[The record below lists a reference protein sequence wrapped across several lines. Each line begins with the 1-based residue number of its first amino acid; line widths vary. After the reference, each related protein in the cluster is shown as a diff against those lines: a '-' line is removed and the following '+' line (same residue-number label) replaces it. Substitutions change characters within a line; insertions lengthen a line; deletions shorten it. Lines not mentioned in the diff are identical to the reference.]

1 MARGS
6 RTSSS
11 TYKPSDSDGDHPAP
25 APCPSLSPCTHG
37 DVPHVPAC
45 PHPLFT
51 HWMSVLCH
59 PSVQP
64 NHAAVDTSAD
74 PAQRRRVHALS
85 LFRLWRDVLTDQL
98 DALCLR
104 THSSNH
110 TLCGIPLT
118 TLLHLAITHNIKL
131 PATLGETATWAVPST
146 CHRSR
151 PVRSRQAVGRP
162 TDPCPSGRCKSC
174 DALRRCV

>member
-1 MARGS
+1 
-6 RTSSS
+6 
-11 TYKPSDSDGDHPAP
+11 
-25 APCPSLSPCTHG
+25 
-37 DVPHVPAC
+37 
-45 PHPLFT
+45 
-51 HWMSVLCH
+51 MSVLCH

-98 DALCLR
+98 GALCLR

-118 TLLHLAITHNIKL
+118 TLLHLAIVHNKGGYGDFFMSAKE
-131 PATLGETATWAVPST
+131 PATYTT
-146 CHRSR
+146 
-151 PVRSRQAVGRP
+151 
-162 TDPCPSGRCKSC
+162 
-174 DALRRCV
+174 